1 MFCCF
6 ECKKGF
12 DSVPYNTPLRDGI
25 ILKNMSKLTFMHI
38 ALLLN
43 VVMVV
48 LVDISQS
55 WNVYVHVPILK
66 TKHSKWGFTNIIV
79 LEIIPFVNL

>member
-1 MFCCF
+1 MFCYF

-25 ILKNMSKLTFMHI
+25 ILENMSKLTFMHI
-38 ALLLN
+38 LLLN

-55 WNVYVHVPILK
+55 
-66 TKHSKWGFTNIIV
+66 
-79 LEIIPFVNL
+79 

>member
-12 DSVPYNTPLRDGI
+12 VSVPCNTPLRDGI
-25 ILKNMSKLTFMHI
+25 ILENMSKLTFMHI

-55 WNVYVHVPILK
+55 
-66 TKHSKWGFTNIIV
+66 
-79 LEIIPFVNL
+79 